1 MPSSNDIIL
10 KAIRMEIYYWDGQVG
25 DLRMAGNGKG
35 PYNYLGSLSPQRYE
49 KVSKLTKFQRTWS
62 LIQEPTHFDQ
72 KLFSIVHVQ
81 CMLWYMEISIYPE
94 QISLF
99 FSCEVSYPKKLKDKK
114 QKIFLLVGYTDS

>member
-1 MPSSNDIIL
+1 
-10 KAIRMEIYYWDGQVG
+10 
-25 DLRMAGNGKG
+25 MAGNEKG

-81 CMLWYMEISIYPE
+81 CMLWYMEII
-94 QISLF
+94 ILNTLLAF
-99 FSCEVSYPKKLKDKK
+99 FFFFLVRLVTLKK
-114 QKIFLLVGYTDS
+114 